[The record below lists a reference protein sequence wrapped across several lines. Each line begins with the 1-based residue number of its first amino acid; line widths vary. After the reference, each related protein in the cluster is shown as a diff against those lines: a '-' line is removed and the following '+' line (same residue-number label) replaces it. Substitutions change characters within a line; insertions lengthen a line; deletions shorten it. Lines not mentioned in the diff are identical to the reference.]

1 MAGAG
6 AGGEQLMGGFS
17 LRPATA
23 SDLAFARDL
32 TRSTMLGYYIRHD
45 LLWLDE
51 AFDVAWAGRRNLL
64 ICRDARVLGFVSLSR
79 DAQALYIRE
88 LHVLEAFR
96 GQGAGAWT
104 LQQVLE
110 MARQERR
117 GLLRLTV
124 FKDNPA
130 QRLYERMGLQVV
142 GEDDCFWRMQRASVS
157 LPGDLGDA

>member
-1 MAGAG
+1 
-6 AGGEQLMGGFS
+6 MGGFS
-17 LRPATA
+17 LSPATA

-45 LLWLDE
+45 LLWQDE

-64 ICRDARVLGFVSLSR
+64 ICQGAGVLGFVSLSR

-142 GEDDCFWRMQRASVS
+142 GEDDCFWRMQRSSVS